1 MLHNKLTSLAAS
13 SDQLRIKIV
22 ATKEGG
28 AITGE
33 DRLREYVTDVYG
45 DVNSYDGRPTDAQ
58 IARTDALGR
67 ELEDVIQE
75 FQKLTAEQ
83 LPGINAALTKQKLN
97 PIEVIPESDW
107 QKQHSTGSQPQSTS
121 KPTWERD

>member
-1 MLHNKLTSLAAS
+1 M
-13 SDQLRIKIV
+13 
-22 ATKEGG
+22 
-28 AITGE
+28 
-33 DRLREYVTDVYG
+33 TDVYG

-67 ELEDVIQE
+67 ELDDVIKE

-83 LPGINAALTKQKLN
+83 LPSINSALGKQKLD
-97 PIEVIPESDW
+97 PIQVIPETEW
-107 QKQHSTGSQPQSTS
+107 QKQHVTSGGKSQASA